1 RDRARQAGDH
11 GGYCDP
17 SGALLRN
24 VRGALDESA
33 VELRAA
39 PGAPSATRQGRCDH
53 AVGGCVTVLV
63 EELRD
68 SAQRDGV
75 EKFVVGA
82 VIHQDG
88 SALVV
93 TRSELDDFL
102 PGIDTALLSFV
113 VAERGVMSR

>member
-1 RDRARQAGDH
+1 
-11 GGYCDP
+11 
-17 SGALLRN
+17 
-24 VRGALDESA
+24 ESA

-68 SAQRDGV
+68 SAQCDGV

-102 PGIDTALLSFV
+102 PGIDELPSGGVEVGESLTAALDDRELLEEVGFESEVIDGDFL
-113 VAERGVMSR
+113 